1 MKSLSLCDQPQNL
14 FIALTF
20 SLDSFKYSTVKCYS
34 PSNTICYPL
43 KEYLSKSSSII
54 IDLTILSHKINIRL
68 SNPANFRQFDCN
80 GYWLF

>member
-1 MKSLSLCDQPQNL
+1 ML
-14 FIALTF
+14 F
-20 SLDSFKYSTVKCYS
+20 
-34 PSNTICYPL
+34 TIQYYPL

-80 GYWLF
+80 GYWLFWLHSTRPETIDGIKMDI